1 METLLPFGAG
11 SLVFWGDAPEGRN
24 GRGMEDV
31 LIKKWEGIAA
41 RYQELTNQL
50 MDPVV
55 LNQPGMIHKLNKERT
70 ELEVPALQYVSYC
83 EVKKQLDEVSAMLQD
98 PSTVTEMKQLFAE
111 ESAHLTQQLED
122 LENHAKDALTPKDP
136 RDEKN
141 VFLEIRAGTGGD
153 EAALF
158 AGDLFRMYL
167 KYAERNRLR
176 LEVVDASE
184 TGIGGYR
191 EVIALLEGRGA
202 YGRLRYESG
211 VHRVQRVPTTE
222 ASGRIHT
229 STVTVAVMPEVDEV
243 EVNIDPKDLRIDTF
257 CSSGAGGQ
265 SVNTTYS
272 AVRITHIPTGV
283 VVSCQDERS
292 QLKNRTKAMRT
303 LRARIVE
310 AEREKQDAE
319 IAQNRKAQVGT
330 GDRSEKIRTYNFPQN
345 RVTDHRIGLTVHK
358 LDQVLAGDLEEIV
371 QTLRAHYEHLATMES
386 R

>member
-1 METLLPFGAG
+1 MFFG
-11 SLVFWGDAPEGRN
+11 GDAGYGRIGRDMEEG
-24 GRGMEDV
+24 
-31 LIKKWEGIAA
+31 LIKKWEGMAA
-41 RYQELTNQL
+41 RHQELTNQL
-50 MDPVV
+50 MDPAI

-70 ELEVPALQYVSYC
+70 ELEESALQFGVYS
-83 EVKKQLDEVSAMLQD
+83 ELNKQLDEVSAMLQD
-98 PSTVTEMKQLFAE
+98 ASTGPEMKQLFAE
-111 ESAHLTQQLED
+111 ESAHLKQQVLD
-122 LENHAKDALTPKDP
+122 LEARAKDFLTPKDP

-141 VFLEIRAGTGGD
+141 MFLEIRAGTGGD

-167 KYAERNRLR
+167 KYAERNRLK

-191 EVIALLEGRGA
+191 EVIALLEGKGA

-243 EVNIDPKDLRIDTF
+243 EVHIDPKDLRIDTF

-292 QLKNRTKAMRT
+292 QLKNRTKAMRN

-310 AEREKQDAE
+310 AEREKQEAE
-319 IAQNRKAQVGT
+319 IAQNRKSQVGT

-371 QTLRAHYEHLATMES
+371 QALRAHYEHLASLETK
-386 R
+386 

>member
-1 METLLPFGAG
+1 
-11 SLVFWGDAPEGRN
+11 
-24 GRGMEDV
+24 MEDV
-31 LIKKWEGIAA
+31 LLKKWEGIAA

-50 MDPVV
+50 MDPIV

-70 ELEVPALQYVSYC
+70 ELEGPALQFISYC
-83 EVKKQLDEVSAMLQD
+83 EAKKQLDDVSGMLD
-98 PSTVTEMKQLFAE
+98 DSSTGSDMKQLFSDE
-111 ESAHLTQQLED
+111 ITHLKQQLED
-122 LENHAKDALTPKDP
+122 LENQAKDLLRPKDP

-310 AEREKQDAE
+310 AEREKQEAE

-371 QTLRAHYEHLATMES
+371 QALRAHYEHIASMES

>member
-1 METLLPFGAG
+1 
-11 SLVFWGDAPEGRN
+11 
-24 GRGMEDV
+24 MEDV

-70 ELEVPALQYVSYC
+70 ELEAPALQFVSYC

-98 PSTVTEMKQLFAE
+98 PSTITEMKQLFAE
-111 ESAHLTQQLED
+111 ESTHLKQQLED
-122 LENHAKDALTPKDP
+122 LESQAKDSLTPKDP

-202 YGRLRYESG
+202 YQLRYESG

-222 ASGRIHT
+222 ASRKNSHLYG
-229 STVTVAVMPEVDEV
+229 DGGG
-243 EVNIDPKDLRIDTF
+243 D
-257 CSSGAGGQ
+257 AGG
-265 SVNTTYS
+265 
-272 AVRITHIPTGV
+272 RRG
-283 VVSCQDERS
+283 R
-292 QLKNRTKAMRT
+292 
-303 LRARIVE
+303 
-310 AEREKQDAE
+310 
-319 IAQNRKAQVGT
+319 G
-330 GDRSEKIRTYNFPQN
+330 
-345 RVTDHRIGLTVHK
+345 
-358 LDQVLAGDLEEIV
+358 
-371 QTLRAHYEHLATMES
+371 
-386 R
+386 